1 MSRHAAS
8 RSTPLITSACYVR
21 HAVSEPQACARFVS
35 DIFGLQQVA
44 NHDDELDFRSDD
56 RFRTVSL
63 SRDQRD
69 GTSIGIEVWDDAA
82 LQDIGERLRAQD
94 FAVRPASP
102 DECRRRYVQSALLAD
117 DASGNRIDL
126 VTRPTR
132 SGRRYFPP
140 RDAGIVEFQGVGL
153 RSTDHVRDLAFW
165 RLLGAEVTDWVGDIA
180 YLGIDHLHHRIALYP
195 SRRNGLLYA
204 AFEVE
209 ALDQIMQNSYFM
221 QDNQVRIV
229 QGPGRQSA
237 SHQIFLHVE
246 GPDGLILSYVNGMAE
261 IGDKPRPA
269 RQFPLNATSLC
280 NWGSESKD
288 VPELGAPASSNRS
301 IA

>member
-237 SHQIFLHVE
+237 SHQVFLHVE